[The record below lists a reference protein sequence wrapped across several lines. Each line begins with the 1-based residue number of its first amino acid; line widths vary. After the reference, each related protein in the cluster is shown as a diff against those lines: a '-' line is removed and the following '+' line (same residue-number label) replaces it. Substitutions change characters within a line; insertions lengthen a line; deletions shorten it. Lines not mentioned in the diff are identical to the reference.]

1 MFLNKYI
8 HIYFY
13 FNDSI
18 SLSSESSQETLIQDL
33 KQFPFLQDLLCLLFR
48 IFTFQHFSPLYD
60 GLEWPHLWGYHIA
73 VKSYAYNGSQQFC
86 VYIDTHTHQYET
98 HLTLFRNILSWY
110 YQLYSRKADLLIES
124 RARSKCF
131 SNTPQELENKSNRRT

>member
-1 MFLNKYI
+1 MGKNWDYAHRNILNTLDQVEGCKELGQPGAFPDAKMYGEITQFLVKTMAHTIQVKGILGDFITVICTHIYVKMFLNKYT

-60 GLEWPHLWGYHIA
+60 GLE
-73 VKSYAYNGSQQFC
+73 
-86 VYIDTHTHQYET
+86 
-98 HLTLFRNILSWY
+98 
-110 YQLYSRKADLLIES
+110 
-124 RARSKCF
+124 
-131 SNTPQELENKSNRRT
+131 